1 MDSAGA
7 ATESKGDSE
16 DNVPLL
22 QLVGSAAKKKRQ
34 AAGAPAAS
42 AAASKRQKS
51 DAKPA
56 ADVKPVADAKTAVA
70 AEQPLPAAS
79 GKARPAVKRGKK
91 QPDQAP
97 ADREPSPALAA
108 AAGKPAQKPM
118 AEDVANAGAPTP
130 KQPPPPPT
138 KPQKQQQTAAQQPKQ
153 QQKPKQLAAATAEAA
168 QGKEGAKGKKEGE
181 PSLDATTMQAKQIAA
196 EMHKAL
202 AEFQAT
208 QKTQADIAKR
218 VSSVTNCHTN
228 STIPFPFH
236 VLFMIARSS

>member
-56 ADVKPVADAKTAVA
+56 ADVKPVADAKTAAA

-97 ADREPSPALAA
+97 ADREPSPALAG
-108 AAGKPAQKPM
+108 AAGNPAQKPP
-118 AEDVANAGAPTP
+118 AEDIANAGVPGP

-138 KPQKQQQTAAQQPKQ
+138 KPQKQQQTAAPQPKQ
-153 QQKPKQLAAATAEAA
+153 QQKPKQMAAAAAEAA
-168 QGKEGAKGKKEGE
+168 QGKEDAKGKKEGE
-181 PSLDATTMQAKQIAA
+181 PSLDATTIQAKQIAA

-218 VSSVTNCHTN
+218 VSSVTDCHTT

-236 VLFMIARSS
+236 VLFMIAPSS